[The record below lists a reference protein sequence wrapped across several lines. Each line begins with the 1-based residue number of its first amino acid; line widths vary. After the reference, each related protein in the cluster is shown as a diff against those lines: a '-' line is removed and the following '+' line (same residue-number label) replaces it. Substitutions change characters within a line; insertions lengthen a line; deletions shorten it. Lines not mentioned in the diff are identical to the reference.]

1 MADMCVYQNST
12 PCVGGYALRPP
23 RYYPAIPPWT
33 IRVQMANPGDVPEP
47 RPHGTIDGVL
57 YTDVTVTRL
66 FDDMDIYDVTY
77 VHPNWNSLLARRT
90 SSDTTGLVGQV
101 IGSNTPGVTSMEDLF
116 LLQRELTSVIS
127 LDTSSVHHTILMFSG
142 CSSLVDVPML
152 DLADVTNCASMFH
165 NCTSLVTVPLFDTGH
180 VTNFFGMFDGCASL
194 TTVPLFNTSN
204 GTNLGSMFAEC
215 VSLVGVPAFT
225 TSSATD
231 MTRMFYGCTSITT
244 VPLFD
249 TSLVQDMNYMMYGCG
264 NLVEI
269 PLFDTSRLSSVSN
282 AFYDCRRVQTGALAL
297 YQQMDANPLTRPSSH
312 SKTFYRCGDRTT
324 TGSAEL
330 AQIPSNWK

>member
-1 MADMCVYQNST
+1 MADMCVFQNST

-77 VHPNWNSLLARRT
+77 VHHNWNSLLARRT

-101 IGSNTPGVTSMEDLF
+101 IGSNTPEVTLMEDLF
-116 LLQRELTSVIS
+116 LLQKELTSVIS
-127 LDTSSVHHTILMFSG
+127 LDTPSVVHTIGMFSG

-152 DLADVTNCASMFH
+152 DLADVTNCANMFR

-180 VTNFFGMFDGCASL
+180 VTNFFGMFGGCASL
-194 TTVPLFNTSN
+194 MTVPLLDTSA
-204 GTNLGSMFAEC
+204 GTRLGSMFAEC

-249 TSLVQDMNYMMYGCG
+249 TSLVQDMDYMMYGCG

-269 PLFDTSRLSSVSN
+269 PLFDTSSLSSVSN

-297 YQQMDANPLTRPSSH
+297 YQQMDASPLTRPASH

-330 AQIPSNWK
+330 AQIPSDWK